1 MSAILTAA
9 GWFLALWIMAALFCV
24 LCIVAVVELVTGRDG
39 L

>member
-24 LCIVAVVELVTGRDG
+24 LCIVAVVEWFTGRDG